1 MNIPL
6 RVIAVI
12 ICCLVGFVFPPTFLV
27 AVVLV
32 FSIISDIIN
41 PIVAAPTHRDKLKTL
56 SPSEDRWLDSFH
68 KICESP
74 AEITF
79 LDAMIF
85 AFNLKPEN
93 GLLVGS
99 GLKLQMQVPVSRYRL
114 DFLVDKNLIV
124 EIDGAA
130 YHSSPEAVLRDRT
143 RDAFLTGEGFKT
155 LRIPAKI
162 ALYDPTET
170 VSRVRNARK
179 LAAENRAKK
188 VQEIKESFRPAKVLA
203 SVNGALASFSEGIKK
218 FNEEIDRANKAND
231 EASVQQT
238 AAELKRIQ
246 DEIDA
251 VPGRRELFE
260 EVRMR
265 FGLVENQQNNATSS
279 KAPEKSAV
287 FSSLYECVKDG
298 ANIGQS
304 FTIYGFDPAR
314 SRHNY
319 SDDTPRRNPILED
332 HQVITLVEV
341 PVSDDVRKTI
351 RFSIAETGETWRGR
365 NLARMLLVEPIHL
378 ENALESG
385 PIGKTGAAA
394 VIKYDKNGRA
404 YASASFDRES
414 LPASFLSSLRPNP
427 VLVAEL
433 VAELMLDVPESF
445 YDQMDEF
452 EADFNRNR
460 LKDRCEESIGRTW
473 RRGICREDLK
483 ALAAKDFEE
492 AYRPDYGW
500 GNENEERFW

>member
-12 ICCLVGFVFPPTFLV
+12 ICCLVGFVFPPVFLL

-32 FSIISDIIN
+32 FSIISDTFN
-41 PIVAAPTHRDKLKTL
+41 PIIAAPTHRETLKTV
-56 SPSEDRWLDSFH
+56 SSREDRWLDSFH

-74 AEITF
+74 AEISF

-93 GLLVGS
+93 GLLVGR
-99 GLKLQMQVPVSRYRL
+99 GLKLQLQVPVSRYRL

-130 YHSSPEAVLRDRT
+130 YHSSPDAVLRDRT
-143 RDAFLTGEGFKT
+143 RDAFLAGEGFEI

-162 ALYDPTET
+162 VLHDPTET
-170 VSRVRNARK
+170 ICRVRNARK
-179 LAAENRAKK
+179 VADENRAQK
-188 VQEIKESFRPAKVLA
+188 VQEIRESFRPSQVLA
-203 SVNGALASFSEGIKK
+203 SINGALISFSEGIKK
-218 FNEEIDRANKAND
+218 FNEEIDRTNNANN
-231 EASVQQT
+231 EASVLWT

-251 VPGRRELFE
+251 MPGRRELFE
-260 EVRMR
+260 EVKMR
-265 FGLVENQQNNATSS
+265 FGQSEDQPNNAASS
-279 KAPEKSAV
+279 KVAEEPAA
-287 FSSLYECVKDG
+287 FRSLYQYVKEG
-298 ANIGQS
+298 ANIGQR
-304 FTIYGFDPAR
+304 FTICEFDPTR

-319 SDDTPRRNPILED
+319 SDDTSQRKPLLEN
-332 HQVITLVEV
+332 HQVITLVEI
-341 PVSDDVRKTI
+341 PVGDDIRKKI

-365 NLARMLLVEPIHL
+365 NLAKMLLVDPIHL

-385 PIGKTGAAA
+385 PIGKTGATA

-404 YASASFDRES
+404 YASASFDRDS

-433 VAELMLDVPESF
+433 VAELILDVPESF

-473 RRGICREDLK
+473 RRGISREDLK